1 MVEYPPALA
10 LFDDELVQD
19 TTDGD
24 VQFSGED
31 AIVRLRNLISAHSDG
46 QVGQGWYHDDANEGW
61 RTDRERQEVDETRS
75 ANRGS
80 CWATSKNEKS
90 ARVTK
95 SLVEW

>member
-19 TTDGD
+19 MTDGD

-46 QVGQGWYHDDANEGW
+46 QVGQG
-61 RTDRERQEVDETRS
+61 
-75 ANRGS
+75 
-80 CWATSKNEKS
+80 
-90 ARVTK
+90 
-95 SLVEW
+95 

>member
-1 MVEYPPALA
+1 MIASDSSSSSDVLTERPLTLVSIRSTPPPTAVEVVMVEYPPALA

-46 QVGQGWYHDDANEGW
+46 QVGQG
-61 RTDRERQEVDETRS
+61 
-75 ANRGS
+75 
-80 CWATSKNEKS
+80 
-90 ARVTK
+90 
-95 SLVEW
+95 